1 MEKILEKLSQ
11 IDNEIKTS
19 EATFVCE
26 REEISNKY
34 KDNLNLLAEI
44 KKEVLSIISDL
55 SLKIRP
61 LERRIEIL
69 DAEIGEKEVINKN
82 LITALDEKK
91 AAIDTEVAEK
101 QASIIEMEDK
111 LSKLQKIIS
120 SYVSEKE
127 AITDALS
134 KSRVALDM
142 AENGAIKAKEEELE
156 FKKQLEIANK
166 ELGAISSEKDILNAD
181 IRIKREQVEELNQSI
196 EKLKTAKSILLK
208 KD

>member
-26 REEISNKY
+26 REEISKKY
-34 KDNLNLLAEI
+34 NENLKLLAEI
-44 KKEVLSIISDL
+44 KKEVFSINSDL

-69 DAEIGEKEVINKN
+69 DAEIAEKEAINKN

-91 AAIDTEVAEK
+91 AAVDKEISEK
-101 QASIIEMEDK
+101 TFSITEMEDK

-120 SYVSEKE
+120 SYILEKE
-127 AITDALS
+127 AITNALP

-142 AENGAIKAKEEELE
+142 A
-156 FKKQLEIANK
+156 
-166 ELGAISSEKDILNAD
+166 
-181 IRIKREQVEELNQSI
+181 
-196 EKLKTAKSILLK
+196 
-208 KD
+208 